1 LYICTSFKIPTGD
14 VIMQTKFPGKTNE
27 LFIYSMS
34 QLKQVG
40 RIKQKLKNNLVVYL
54 TSLSVNWA
62 FLASFTRVLN

>member
-1 LYICTSFKIPTGD
+1 
-14 VIMQTKFPGKTNE
+14 MQTKFPGKINE

-62 FLASFTRVLN
+62 FLARFTRVLN